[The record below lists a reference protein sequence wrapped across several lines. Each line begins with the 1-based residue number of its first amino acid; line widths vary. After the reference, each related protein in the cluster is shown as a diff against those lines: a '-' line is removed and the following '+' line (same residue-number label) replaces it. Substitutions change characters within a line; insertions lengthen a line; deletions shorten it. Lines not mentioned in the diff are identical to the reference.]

1 MRNKHPLLGLLLGFL
16 AVALFGASPPA
27 TRAAVV
33 VFDPFF
39 VTAARGAAAGLLAL
53 SVLTVMRR
61 AIPWRDL
68 PMLALI
74 ALLLVI
80 GFPVMMAIALTSL
93 PSAHG
98 GVILGL
104 LPIAT
109 AVAAVFVAGERPSL
123 FFWIMSLLGAAIVV
137 AFSLRD
143 GGIVPSPADLL
154 LMVAVGVCGTGY
166 ALAGTLSRRMPGWEV
181 ISWATV
187 VSLPLLLPITF
198 VLWPENAAAAPWS
211 AWVGLAY
218 VALVSQYLGFWLWN
232 TALATGGVA
241 RIGQLQ
247 LLQPFATLAIAAA
260 VLGETVDLRMVLFA
274 TAVAV
279 VVAIGLRARVGT
291 RATPAP
297 PLVRA
302 AEGS

>member
-1 MRNKHPLLGLLLGFL
+1 MPKKHPLLGLLLGLL

-27 TRAAVV
+27 TRVAVV
-33 VFDPFF
+33 VLDPFF

-53 SVLTVMRR
+53 SLLVVMRR
-61 AIPWRDL
+61 AVPWRDL
-68 PMLALI
+68 RMLALI

-109 AVAAVFVAGERPSL
+109 AIAAVFVAGERPSI

-166 ALAGTLSRRMPGWEV
+166 AFAGTLSRRMPGWEV

-187 VSLPLLLPITF
+187 VSLPVLLPITI
-198 VLWPENAAAAPWS
+198 VLWPANAATAPWS
-211 AWVGLAY
+211 AWAGLAY
-218 VALVSQYLGFWLWN
+218 VAIVSQYLGFWLWN
-232 TALATGGVA
+232 TALAAGGVA

-260 VLGETVDLRMVLFA
+260 VLHETVDLRTILFA
-274 TAVAV
+274 TAVVV

-291 RATPAP
+291 RATPAT
-297 PLVRA
+297 PLARA
-302 AEGS
+302 AEGG